1 MGSTTTEPKQIEHPA
16 YLLLRDPA
24 STKTKTKHPGDGIP
38 SYPPSTRTKTKTKHQ
53 QLRTPEPVDRRREK
67 HHSKQQPRA
76 GTIAPHRE
84 MRRSRSAREAKPK
97 TLAAKPPS
105 NPKNQKK
112 ARPIRV
118 DRTRNS
124 QRRQAALG
132 KTAST
137 LCFYR
142 EKREEKR
149 CL

>member
-1 MGSTTTEPKQIEHPA
+1 MKQ
-16 YLLLRDPA
+16 
-24 STKTKTKHPGDGIP
+24 
-38 SYPPSTRTKTKTKHQ
+38 KHQ
-53 QLRTPEPVDRRREK
+53 QLRAQEPVDRRREK

-112 ARPIRV
+112 AGPIRV

-124 QRRQAALG
+124 LRRQAALG

-137 LCFYR
+137 LCFFR

-149 CL
+149 CGR